1 MYRNTTCVRAYND
14 YKTLKM
20 KQIEGTKNELI
31 QTMSDYFTKK
41 TTREETIQS
50 IDIQSKRVSLNIV
63 GGKSVCCG

>member
-41 TTREETIQS
+41 ITREQTVQS
-50 IDIQSKRVSLNIV
+50 IDAQSKRVSLNVV
-63 GGKSVCCG
+63 GGKAPCCT